1 MTHMLTF
8 QPAQTN
14 RACEDLVLQ
23 IEAAISG
30 GNILPG
36 ERLPSERSLQAQFLT
51 GRGVVR
57 EALRILQQKGLIE
70 VRKGAKGGAYVKEV
84 DVSNASESLALF
96 LKQHP
101 VDPEYLIEFRES
113 LDRSIT
119 SLALARGTKAQ
130 KQQLLKLAEEMRDA
144 IRSSESDMSS
154 LSERD
159 RELNLLFADMA
170 HNPVYKWIMQAIQ
183 QGFSS
188 YDLVLYLDP
197 EYREATASNWADTA
211 KAIAD
216 NEPLRALSFVGM
228 HYALL
233 RRRIGEKKTLSL
245 TPQTDLLSATAPE
258 TTATSDSEKTDHA

>member
-1 MTHMLTF
+1 MLTF

-23 IEAAISG
+23 IEAAISSG
-30 GNILPG
+30 KILPG

-101 VDPEYLIEFRES
+101 VDPEYLIEFRER
-113 LDRSIT
+113 LDRDIT
-119 SLALARGTKAQ
+119 ALAIARGTDAE
-130 KQQLLKLAEEMRDA
+130 KQELLKKSEEMRDA
-144 IRSSESDMSS
+144 IRSQESDMGS
-154 LSERD
+154 LTERD
-159 RELNLLFADMA
+159 RELNLLFADMTR
-170 HNPVYKWIMQAIQ
+170 NPVYKWIMQAIQ

-233 RRRIGEKKTLSL
+233 RRRIGERKSLPL
-245 TPQTDLLSATAPE
+245 TPQTDLLSDTVATTTTLAP
-258 TTATSDSEKTDHA
+258 EKTDDA